1 MEAPQPLS
9 YPINDFFNWY
19 QRSELVLQPKFQRR
33 PVWSDKARSYFVDTI
48 LRRMPVPKLFMRQ
61 QIDLAGH
68 RTVREIVD
76 GQQRLRAVI
85 DYIEGKFVIS
95 KVHNQDFGNLYFYEL
110 PEKVKNDFLSY
121 QLSVDL
127 LPGAT
132 DTEVLDVFSRINSY
146 TITLNAQEKLNA
158 KYFGPLKQTAYELGY
173 QHYKFWLNNRIL
185 TDLNIARMAEAEL
198 VSELIVAMLAGLQ
211 TGKAYLEKYYR
222 NYDEQ
227 FPEAERI
234 KKEFQATIDQI
245 ASVFGDRLPK
255 TNFMRVPLF
264 YSLFCVFY
272 DALFGLPGSDR
283 QRIKFAGKT
292 PTRIL
297 EALLELDTQIKKVP
311 PSEAYIPFIEASTRG
326 TASLISRQTRY
337 RFIWDAI
344 ASAIK

>member
-9 YPINDFFNWY
+9 YPTNDFLNWH
-19 QRSELVLQPKFQRR
+19 QRGELVLQPKFQRR
-33 PVWSDKARSYFVDTI
+33 PVWSDKARSYFIDTI
-48 LRRMPVPKLFMRQ
+48 LRKMPVPKLFMRQ

-85 DYIEGKFVIS
+85 DYIEGKFAVS
-95 KVHNQDFGNLYFYEL
+95 KLHNQDFGNLYFYEL

-127 LPGAT
+127 LPAAT

-158 KYFGPLKQTAYELGY
+158 RYFGPFKQTAYELGY
-173 QHYKFWLNNRIL
+173 QHYRFWLDNRIL

-198 VSELIVAMLAGLQ
+198 ASELIVAMLDGLQ
-211 TGKAYLEKYYR
+211 TGKAYLDRYYK
-222 NYDEQ
+222 NYDDQ
-227 FPEAERI
+227 FAQANSI
-234 KKEFQATIDQI
+234 KKEFRTTIDQI
-245 ASVFGDRLPK
+245 AEVFGDGLPK

-264 YSLFCVFY
+264 YSLFCVLY
-272 DALFGLPGSDR
+272 DALFGLPGSER
-283 QRIKFAGKT
+283 PRIKFVGKT
-292 PTRIL
+292 PVRIR
-297 EALLELDTQIKKVP
+297 EALLQLDAQIKKDP
-311 PSEAYIPFIEASTRG
+311 PSEAYIPFIQASTRG
-326 TASLISRQTRY
+326 TANLIARQTRH

-344 ASAIK
+344 ASAIE